1 MSPKQFED
9 LLNKLKELGPDANI
23 AVFAYSDESKNMVI
37 QLPNEKGDSYTQI
50 ASKLAK
56 IFSTVLCTAE
66 KQEDKR
72 MYTIIRDAVAAAILP
87 YINGLTE
94 EELIGL
100 ALLGQ

>member
-23 AVFAYSDESKNMVI
+23 AVFAYSDESKDMVI
-37 QLPNEKGDSYTQI
+37 QIPHEKGDSDAQI

-56 IFSTVLCTAE
+56 IFATILRTAE

-72 MYTIIRDAVAAAILP
+72 MYTIIRDAMASAILP
-87 YINGLTE
+87 HMNGMNDSDLTA
-94 EELIGL
+94 L
-100 ALLGQ
+100 ALLQL